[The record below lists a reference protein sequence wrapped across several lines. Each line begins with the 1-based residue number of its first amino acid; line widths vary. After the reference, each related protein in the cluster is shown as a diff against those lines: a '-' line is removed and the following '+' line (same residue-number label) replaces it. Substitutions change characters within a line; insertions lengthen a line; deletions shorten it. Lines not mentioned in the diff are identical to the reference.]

1 MAMIKSVIFDW
12 GGVLIDDPGPPMIRY
27 IVEVLG
33 VSEQQYLE
41 KQVPFVG
48 DFRTGKIAEGV
59 FWERLCCVLGVGAPN
74 EESLWGSAFE
84 RVYRPKADMFALV
97 RKLRDRGLK
106 VALLSN
112 TEMPAVDFFYKQGYD
127 LFDAVVFSCVEGTK
141 KPMREI
147 YDLTLQKLGC
157 RADEAVFIDDRV
169 RCIEGANA
177 VGLNTIAFEDVG
189 QVKAELNRLGV
200 DTG

>member
-27 IVEVLG
+27 IAEVLG
-33 VSEQQYLE
+33 VSEQQYLA

-48 DFRTGKIAEGV
+48 DFRTGKIAEEV
-59 FWERLCCVLGVGAPN
+59 FWERLCRELGVGVPN

-112 TEMPAVDFFYKQGYD
+112 TEMPAVDFFYEQGYD
-127 LFDAVVFSCVEGTK
+127 FFDVVVFSCVEGTK

-147 YDLTLQKLGC
+147 YELTLEKVGC

-169 RCIEGANA
+169 RCIEGAQA
-177 VGLNTIAFEDVG
+177 VRLNTIPFEDADR
-189 QVKAELNRLGV
+189 VKAELERLGV
-200 DTG
+200 DTS